1 MIKAL
6 NAVQM
11 REMDRRAINEMGV
24 PGLVLMENA
33 GLAVVK
39 TIREKI
45 PEIRGSRVNVFAGKG
60 NNGGDGFVVARHL
73 MNAGVDVTVF
83 LVAEKAE
90 VKGDAKVNLDAF
102 IAMGGRVKEFLIERH
117 IKNFKLKFTHTTVV
131 VDALLGTGATS
142 APKGF
147 YGKVI
152 EVMNGM
158 GRLKVAVDI
167 PSGVLSDS
175 GIAPGVCFKADV
187 TVTFGAPKVGMLIH
201 PARSFVGELIVAD
214 ISIPAK
220 VLNESPCVAQVP
232 ETRDIRAM
240 LPKRPADAHK
250 GIFGH
255 LLLACGSTGMGGA
268 GALAALSALRA
279 GTGLVTLSAPSGVA
293 TAYETGAMEAIGL
306 PLPQTQ
312 SGGIAEEAFDKFMS
326 AVEGKSAVLIGPG
339 LGQDPST
346 GRFVRKVVA
355 QIEKPLVL
363 DADGLNLIK
372 DDAGVLKNRKA
383 PTIITPHPG
392 EMARLVKKTAMQVQ
406 SDRLGEALALAKQ
419 TGAVVVLKGAGT
431 IIALPDGRA
440 FINPTGNSGLASGGT
455 GDALAGL
462 IGGLLA
468 QGATPE
474 NAAIAGVYIHGL
486 TADIYAGK
494 HGDPRSLIASD
505 ILGLLPEAIGR
516 L

>member
-1 MIKAL
+1 MIKAVT
-6 NAVQM
+6 ADQM
-11 REMDRRAINEMGV
+11 REMDRRAIEEMGV

-39 TIREKI
+39 AVREKI
-45 PEIRGSRVNVFAGKG
+45 PEIRGSRINVFAGKG

-73 MNAGVDVTVF
+73 MNAGADVTVF
-83 LVAEKAE
+83 LVAQKTE
-90 VKGDAKVNLDAF
+90 VKGDAKMNLDAF
-102 IAMGGRVKEFLIERH
+102 IAMGGKVKEFTIERH
-117 IKNFKLKFTHTTVV
+117 IKNFKLKFMHTTVV
-131 VDALLGTGATS
+131 VDALLGTGAVS

-147 YGKVI
+147 YGRVV
-152 EVMNGM
+152 EVMNAQ

-175 GIAPGVCFKADV
+175 GQVPGACFKADV
-187 TVTFGAPKVGMLIH
+187 TATFGLPKVGMLIH
-201 PARSFVGELIVAD
+201 PARAFVGELTVAD

-220 VLNESPCVAQVP
+220 VLNESPCAAYVP
-232 ETRDIRAM
+232 EARDIRTM

-250 GIFGH
+250 GVFGH

-279 GTGLVTLSAPSGVA
+279 GTGLVTLSAPSSVA
-293 TAYETGAMEAIGL
+293 QAYETGVLEAIGF
-306 PLPQTQ
+306 PLPQTE
-312 SGGIAEEAFDKFMS
+312 SGGIAEEAFDRFMT
-326 AVEGKSAVLIGPG
+326 AVEGKTAVLIGPG
-339 LGQDPST
+339 LGQDPAT
-346 GRFVRKVVA
+346 ARFVHRAVT

-392 EMARLVKKTAMQVQ
+392 EMARLVKKTSADVQ
-406 SDRLGEALALAKQ
+406 SDRLGEALSLAHE

-431 IIALPDGRA
+431 IIALADGRA

-462 IGGLLA
+462 IGGFLA
-468 QGATPE
+468 QGASPE
-474 NAAIAGVYIHGL
+474 NAAIAGVYVHGM

>member
-1 MIKAL
+1 MIKAVT
-6 NAVQM
+6 ASQM
-11 REMDRRAINEMGV
+11 REMDRRAIDEMGV
-24 PGLVLMENA
+24 PSLVLMENA
-33 GLAVVK
+33 GLAVVRA
-39 TIREKI
+39 IREKI
-45 PEIRGSRVNVFAGKG
+45 PELRGSRVNVFAGKG
-60 NNGGDGFVVARHL
+60 NNGGDGFVIARHL
-73 MNAGVDVTVF
+73 MNAGADVTVF

-102 IAMGGRVKEFLIERH
+102 IAMGGKLKEFLIERH
-117 IKNFKLKFTHTTVV
+117 IKNFKLKFMHTTVL
-131 VDALLGTGATS
+131 VDALLGTGAVS

-147 YGKVI
+147 YSRVI

-175 GIAPGVCFKADV
+175 GVVPGTCFKADV
-187 TVTFGAPKVGMLIH
+187 TVTFGLPKVGMLIH
-201 PARSFVGELIVAD
+201 PACAFVGELTVAD

-220 VLNESPCVAQVP
+220 VLAESPCVAHVP
-232 ETRDIRAM
+232 EARDIRAM

-250 GIFGH
+250 GLFGH

-293 TAYETGAMEAIGL
+293 SAYETGVMEAIGL

-312 SGGIAEEAFDKFMS
+312 SGGIAEEAYERFMS
-326 AVEGKSAVLIGPG
+326 SVEGKSAVLIGPG

-346 GRFVRKVVA
+346 GRFVRRVVA
-355 QIEKPLVL
+355 QIAKPLVL
-363 DADGLNLIK
+363 DADGLNLIS
-372 DDAGVLKNRKA
+372 DDIVVLKNRKA

-392 EMARLVKKTAMQVQ
+392 EMARLVKKTTMQVQ
-406 SDRLGEALALAKQ
+406 SDRLGEALALARQ

-431 IIALPDGRA
+431 IIALADGRA
-440 FINPTGNSGLASGGT
+440 FINPTGNNGLASGGT
-455 GDALAGL
+455 GDTLAGL
-462 IGGLLA
+462 IGGFLA
-468 QGATPE
+468 QGASPE
-474 NAAIAGVYIHGL
+474 NATIAGVYIHGM